1 MDNLKD
7 IKTQILDLQKLI
19 VSRFDEIN
27 KKLEVLEE
35 NNKNTQ
41 TKIDEIKVEC
51 TKMGSHIDFI
61 EDTYAT
67 LQTPLNYVKRSVE
80 RLIGS
85 SSKDLKSLPIKD
97 QLDKGLDKGL
107 DEKKNEKKDEL
118 R

>member
-7 IKTQILDLQKLI
+7 IKNQILDLQKLI

-27 KKLEVLEE
+27 KKLELLEE
-35 NNKNTQ
+35 NNNKNQ
-41 TKIDEIKVEC
+41 IQMNEIKVEC

-97 QLDKGLDKGL
+97 QLNKEL
-107 DEKKNEKKDEL
+107 DEKKDDNRHRDDEL
-118 R
+118 K

>member
-27 KKLEVLEE
+27 KKLELLEE

-41 TKIDEIKVEC
+41 TKIDEIKIEC

-97 QLDKGLDKGL
+97 QLNKAL
-107 DEKKNEKKDEL
+107 DEKKDDDRHIEDEL